1 MNQETAERPPEVK
14 VFQERRGTIIQPKLQ
29 LREKLRKLRE
39 NSGYTQSQVAKI
51 LNCSRSTYTYYETGK
66 SSPDLSTL
74 VTLSK
79 IYNVSIE
86 SLLAEEGSVTVFSDA
101 GKLSM
106 DRKNSS
112 HIYELSA
119 DEMLL
124 IGYFR
129 AASSEEKE
137 ELLRFAQNVNCE
149 KKENKGHA

>member
-1 MNQETAERPPEVK
+1 M
-14 VFQERRGTIIQPKLQ
+14 
-29 LREKLRKLRE
+29 
-39 NSGYTQSQVAKI
+39 
-51 LNCSRSTYTYYETGK
+51 NCSRSTYTYYETGK

-86 SLLAEEGSVTVFSDA
+86 SLLAEEGSATVLSDS

-129 AASSEEKE
+129 AASSQEKE
-137 ELLRFAQNVNCE
+137 EFLRFAQNVNCE

>member
-1 MNQETAERPPEVK
+1 M
-14 VFQERRGTIIQPKLQ
+14 
-29 LREKLRKLRE
+29 
-39 NSGYTQSQVAKI
+39 
-51 LNCSRSTYTYYETGK
+51 
-66 SSPDLSTL
+66 
-74 VTLSK
+74 
-79 IYNVSIE
+79 SIE
-86 SLLAEEGSVTVFSDA
+86 SLLAEEGSATVFSDA